1 MHAAATGEPKPP
13 DPYGAGWG
21 AHEHT
26 KAKLSEIIKNI
37 HSIEGPSPP
46 EGDCWPRNVGNFT
59 SGELQS

>member
-1 MHAAATGEPKPP
+1 MAGGGEP
-13 DPYGAGWG
+13 
-21 AHEHT
+21 HEDT

>member
-1 MHAAATGEPKPP
+1 MHAAATGEPKPL
-13 DPYGAGWG
+13 DPYGWWG
-21 AHEHT
+21 EPHEDT